1 MKKAVLAM
9 LAGLG
14 IGMAMNAVAL
24 EDYVGVTLDAVRS
37 GENGVNDRSAGFTGM
52 ISARPN
58 RYYGYEV
65 QGGVFGRIGAYSANS
80 EADFAVAGFLPLAG
94 SGINLYGKAGVDTV
108 YSSGNVFNTGLTYGA
123 GVEYQRGESV
133 LRLGYQHFNAGQ
145 SPSSGARLVGITFL
159 VKLDK

>member
-1 MKKAVLAM
+1 MKKAVLAV
-9 LAGLG
+9 LACFG
-14 IGMAMNAVAL
+14 IGVAMNAVAL

-37 GENGVNDRSAGFTGM
+37 SENGVNDTSAGFTGM

-65 QGGVFGRIGAYSANS
+65 QGGVFGRIGPHSANG
-80 EADFAVAGFLPLAG
+80 EADFALAGFLPLAG

-123 GVEYQRGESV
+123 GVEYQRGKGV

-145 SPSSGARLVGITFL
+145 SPSFGARLVGITFL